1 MRKSFSKILPL
12 IMLMSLL
19 LVGVAYA
26 QGANQ
31 NPAPAPDTE
40 QEATPTDPAVT
51 PETSAPNEVDPGA
64 EEQNVDQNDQD
75 KPSRFRNV
83 AEFLFGRSLVKT
95 FVDGGWA
102 MWPILLVFIYGLAY
116 VIWKFISLM
125 YAKINLNVFLNN
137 IIPLIKDKKI
147 KEATELARNTRG
159 PVAAVVYAGL
169 LKADRGVEAV
179 EKSMEN
185 AAMIEMSY
193 LEKGFVEMTTTITLA
208 PMLGFLGTVSGMIVA
223 FEDISKARTVDATIV
238 ADGIKI
244 ALITTQAGLIVAIP
258 IQFFYNIFTTM
269 VDGLVIDMQRA
280 SEKVTETLIES

>member
-1 MRKSFSKILPL
+1 MRKSFSKIFPL
-12 IMLMSLL
+12 IVLMSLL
-19 LVGVAYA
+19 LVGVAFA
-26 QGANQ
+26 QANDT
-31 NPAPAPDTE
+31 PADPEAATADTSIAAAPA
-40 QEATPTDPAVT
+40 
-51 PETSAPNEVDPGA
+51 A
-64 EEQNVDQNDQD
+64 EEVAEEAPAEE
-75 KPSRFRNV
+75 KSSGLKGI
-83 AEFLFGRSLVKT
+83 AEFLFGRSLVKQ
-95 FVDGGWA
+95 FIDGGWA
-102 MWPILLVFIYGLAY
+102 MWPILIVLIYGLAY

-125 YAKINLNVFLNN
+125 YAKVNLNDFLNN
-137 IIPLIKDKKI
+137 IVPLIKNKKI
-147 KEATELARNTRG
+147 KEATELAKNTRG

-169 LKADRGVEAV
+169 LKADRGVDAV

-208 PMLGFLGTVSGMIVA
+208 PMMGFLGTVSGMIVA
-223 FEDISKARTVDATIV
+223 FDAIAKARSVDATIV
-238 ADGIKI
+238 AEGIKI

>member
-1 MRKSFSKILPL
+1 MRKSFSKIFPL
-12 IMLMSLL
+12 IVLMSLL
-19 LVGVAYA
+19 LVGVAFA
-26 QGANQ
+26 QANDT
-31 NPAPAPDTE
+31 PADPGTATADTSIAAAPA
-40 QEATPTDPAVT
+40 
-51 PETSAPNEVDPGA
+51 A
-64 EEQNVDQNDQD
+64 EEVAEEAPAEE
-75 KPSRFRNV
+75 KSSGLKGI
-83 AEFLFGRSLVKT
+83 AEFLFGRSLVKQ
-95 FVDGGWA
+95 FIDGGWA
-102 MWPILLVFIYGLAY
+102 MWPILIVLIYGLAY

-125 YAKINLNVFLNN
+125 YAKVNLNDFLNN
-137 IIPLIKDKKI
+137 IVPLIKNKKI
-147 KEATELARNTRG
+147 KEATELAKNTRG

-169 LKADRGVEAV
+169 LKADRGVDAV

-208 PMLGFLGTVSGMIVA
+208 PMMGFLGTVSGMIVA
-223 FEDISKARTVDATIV
+223 FDAIAKARSVDATIV
-238 ADGIKI
+238 AEGIKI

>member
-1 MRKSFSKILPL
+1 MRKRFSKVLPL
-12 IMLMSLL
+12 IVLMGLL
-19 LVGVAYA
+19 FVGLAYA
-26 QGANQ
+26 QTPTPAQ
-31 NPAPAPDTE
+31 ETPPTEEAIAETPAPAVE
-40 QEATPTDPAVT
+40 QVPEEAPA
-51 PETSAPNEVDPGA
+51 EDKSAGL
-64 EEQNVDQNDQD
+64 
-75 KPSRFRNV
+75 KGM

-95 FVDGGWA
+95 FIDGGWA
-102 MWPILLVFIYGLAY
+102 MWPILLVLIYGLAY
-116 VIWKFISLM
+116 LIWKFISLM
-125 YAKINLNVFLNN
+125 YAKINLNVFLNK
-137 IIPLIKDKKI
+137 ITPLIKEKKM
-147 KEATELARNTRG
+147 KEAIELAKNGRG

-169 LKADRGVEAV
+169 LKTDRGVDAV

-223 FEDISKARTVDATIV
+223 FDAIAKARSVDATIV
-238 ADGIKI
+238 AEGIKI
-244 ALITTQAGLIVAIP
+244 ALITTQAGLIAAIP